1 MISKSAKISSVLI
14 ISTSL
19 IGSTAHSTC
28 VTLLSLKYLST
39 CTMASTSLM
48 WERNLFPNPSPLL
61 AHFTRPAISTNSIL
75 EYIFFLDCD
84 ISASVSTLGSF
95 TSTIPIF
102 GFIVQ
107 KGKFSAGAAYD
118 LVNALKRVDFPIFG
132 IQTIPIFIPI
142 DKMINA
148 PRAIK

>member
-1 MISKSAKISSVLI
+1 MISRSAKISSVLM

-19 IGSTAHSTC
+19 IGSIAHSTC
-28 VTLLSLKYLST
+28 TTSLSLKYLKT
-39 CTMASTSLM
+39 CTIASTSLM
-48 WERNLFPNPSPLL
+48 CERNLFPNHSPLL
-61 AHFTRPAISTNSIL
+61 APFTRPAISTNSIL
-75 EYIFFLDCD
+75 ECIFFFECD

-118 LVNALKRVDFPIFG
+118 LVSALKRVDFPIFG
-132 IQTIPIFIPI
+132 IQTIQIFIEKNNGVNYI
-142 DKMINA
+142 F
-148 PRAIK
+148 